1 MASWLS
7 AVQWPRLII
16 EISAVCGI
24 VGGAA
29 VWAGDERY
37 TQKSELQ
44 ASISQVTKAIQCDS
58 VLSEIAR
65 LEQTIL
71 YLESQNQSTGLQ
83 RVELESAKRR
93 LARLGGCVGV

>member
-71 YLESQNQSTGLQ
+71 HKERAGEDASLSRTLLE
-83 RVELESAKRR
+83 ADRR
-93 LARLGGCVGV
+93 KLVQYSGCTR